1 MKRKLIRRRRFRA
14 KSGHTDHVVNRME
27 ENFRINWNVFM
38 MSTILAL
45 ELIMVVFWPLEIVC
59 RPVRIIYQA
68 LKALRVVEKLL
79 GFFFTFSQTRGHNSS
94 TLHFAETWRP
104 TDFLY
109 FLVLVRVRAIS
120 TSFMD
125 GGWAVFYKGVPRV
138 LFFFE
143 RGANYNHDVCAA

>member
-1 MKRKLIRRRRFRA
+1 
-14 KSGHTDHVVNRME
+14 ME

-79 GFFFTFSQTRGHNSS
+79 GFFFSLSLRLGDIILQLYISQKLGALLISS
-94 TLHFAETWRP
+94 IS
-104 TDFLY
+104 LY
-109 FLVLVRVRAIS
+109 SLEC
-120 TSFMD
+120 
-125 GGWAVFYKGVPRV
+125 
-138 LFFFE
+138 E
-143 RGANYNHDVCAA
+143 R

>member
-45 ELIMVVFWPLEIVC
+45 EVIMVVFWPLEIVC

-79 GFFFTFSQTRGHNSS
+79 VFFTFSQTRGHNSS

-104 TDFLY
+104 TDFLD
-109 FLVLVRVRAIS
+109 FLELVRVRAIR
-120 TSFMD
+120 TSFTVR
-125 GGWAVFYKGVPRV
+125 GWALFCKGVPRV

-143 RGANYNHDVCAA
+143 PGANYNHDVCAA